1 MVRTVLLLLV
11 ALAVDGVVA
20 QEKVV
25 SASKAW
31 VKAPAAG
38 ETTATAFVVVDNP
51 TMYDV
56 YLVSGKCESAGK
68 VELISA
74 DKPVANITVPAYGS
88 AELKPGA
95 AFVRMSEL
103 KREVKAGDQLNVTL
117 ETDGGVA
124 IAIAAIVK

>member
-1 MVRTVLLLLV
+1 MKLAVVLL
-11 ALAVDGVVA
+11 ALAFVQKDPT
-20 QEKVV
+20 
-25 SASKAW
+25 ASDAW
-31 VKAPAAG
+31 AAAPANGSVAVY
-38 ETTATAFVVVDNP
+38 ATINNP

-56 YLVSGKCESAGK
+56 YLVSGKSESAGK

-95 AFVRMSEL
+95 AFVRLSEL
-103 KREVKAGDQLNVTL
+103 KREVKAGDQLNVTV
-117 ETDGGVA
+117 ETDGGIA

>member
-1 MVRTVLLLLV
+1 MKLAVVLL
-11 ALAVDGVVA
+11 ALAFVQKDPT
-20 QEKVV
+20 
-25 SASKAW
+25 ASDAW
-31 VKAPAAG
+31 AAAPANGSVAVY
-38 ETTATAFVVVDNP
+38 ATINNP

-56 YLVSGKCESAGK
+56 YLVSGKSESAGK
-68 VELISA
+68 VEFVS

-95 AFVRMSEL
+95 AFVRLSEL

-117 ETDGGVA
+117 ETDGGIA

>member
-1 MVRTVLLLLV
+1 MKLAVVLL
-11 ALAVDGVVA
+11 ALAFVQKDPT
-20 QEKVV
+20 
-25 SASKAW
+25 ASDAW
-31 VKAPAAG
+31 AAAPANGSVAVY
-38 ETTATAFVVVDNP
+38 ATINNP

-56 YLVSGKCESAGK
+56 YLVSGKSESAGK

-95 AFVRMSEL
+95 AFVRLSEL
-103 KREVKAGDQLNVTL
+103 KREVKPGDQLNVTV
-117 ETDGGVA
+117 ETDGGIA

>member
-1 MVRTVLLLLV
+1 MKLAVVLL
-11 ALAVDGVVA
+11 ALAFVQKDPT
-20 QEKVV
+20 
-25 SASKAW
+25 ASDAW
-31 VKAPAAG
+31 AAAPANGSVAVY
-38 ETTATAFVVVDNP
+38 ATINNP

-56 YLVSGKCESAGK
+56 YLVSGKSESAAK

-74 DKPVANITVPAYGS
+74 GKPVSNITVPAYGS

-95 AFVRMSEL
+95 AFVRLSEL
-103 KREVKAGDQLNVTL
+103 KRELKPGDQLNVTV

>member
-1 MVRTVLLLLV
+1 MKLAVVLL
-11 ALAVDGVVA
+11 ALAFVQKDPT
-20 QEKVV
+20 
-25 SASKAW
+25 ASDAW
-31 VKAPAAG
+31 AVAPANGSVAVY
-38 ETTATAFVVVDNP
+38 ATINNP

-56 YLVSGKCESAGK
+56 YLVSGKSESAGK

-95 AFVRMSEL
+95 AFVRLSEL
-103 KREVKAGDQLNVTL
+103 KREVKPGDQLNVTV
-117 ETDGGVA
+117 ETDGGIA

>member
-1 MVRTVLLLLV
+1 MMFLRTTVVLMLLNLIV
-11 ALAVDGVVA
+11 YA
-20 QEKVV
+20 QKDPT
-25 SASKAW
+25 ASDAW
-31 VKAPAAG
+31 AAAPANGSVAVY
-38 ETTATAFVVVDNP
+38 ATINNP

-56 YLVSGKCESAGK
+56 YLVSGKSESAGK

-95 AFVRMSEL
+95 AFVRLSEL
-103 KREVKAGDQLNVTL
+103 KREVKAGDQLNVTV
-117 ETDGGVA
+117 ETDGGIA